1 MCALSTKGTVML
13 VRMNSSTAGEMV
25 MFAEHVRWLFDIIGK
40 ECTAQGVFT
49 CDQLPEAITRL
60 KEAVAE
66 ENLALKAAE
75 RQAHEE
81 GLEPEDEAVE
91 DEEYRSGAGIHLGQ
105 RAAPFIH
112 LMEWTLK
119 EKGFILWEAAHDF

>member
-1 MCALSTKGTVML
+1 ML

-25 MFAEHVRWLFDIIGK
+25 MFAEHVRRLFDIIGK

-49 CDQLPEAITRL
+49 CEQLPEAITRL
-60 KEAVAE
+60 KEAIAE
-66 ENLALKAAE
+66 ENRVLKAAE

-81 GLEPEDEAVE
+81 GLEPEDEVVE

>member
-25 MFAEHVRWLFDIIGK
+25 MFAEHVRRLFDIIGK
-40 ECTAQGVFT
+40 ECTARGVFT
-49 CDQLPEAITRL
+49 CEQLPEAITRL

>member
-25 MFAEHVRWLFDIIGK
+25 MFAEHVRRLFDIIGK

-49 CDQLPEAITRL
+49 CEQLPEAITRL

-81 GLEPEDEAVE
+81 GLEPEDEAVV

>member
-25 MFAEHVRWLFDIIGK
+25 MFAEHARRLFDIIGK
-40 ECTAQGVFT
+40 ECTARGVFT
-49 CDQLPEAITRL
+49 CEQLPEAITRL

>member
-1 MCALSTKGTVML
+1 ML

>member
-1 MCALSTKGTVML
+1 ML

-25 MFAEHVRWLFDIIGK
+25 MFAEHVRRLFDIIGK
-40 ECTAQGVFT
+40 ECTARGVFT
-49 CDQLPEAITRL
+49 CEQLPEAITRL

-81 GLEPEDEAVE
+81 GLEPEDEAVV

>member
-25 MFAEHVRWLFDIIGK
+25 MFAEHVRRLFDIIGK
-40 ECTAQGVFT
+40 ECTARGVFT
-49 CDQLPEAITRL
+49 CEQLPEAITRL
-60 KEAVAE
+60 KEAIAE
-66 ENLALKAAE
+66 ENRVLKAAE